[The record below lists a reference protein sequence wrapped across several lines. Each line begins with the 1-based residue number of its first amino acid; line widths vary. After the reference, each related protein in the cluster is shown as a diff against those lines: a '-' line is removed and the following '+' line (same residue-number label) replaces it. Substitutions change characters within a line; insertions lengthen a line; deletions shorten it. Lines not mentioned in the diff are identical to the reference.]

1 MRQEPCLLSSRIA
14 ARNPGEAKKKT
25 RDDASDGS
33 TGIPVCS
40 TMDESNMYTLSRSAE
55 SDSIVF
61 ERWILFRL
69 PDYLMDQC
77 KGPCGALGRKRKNDK
92 LSGMGQD
99 LSDDKLVDSDLLIFS
114 V

>member
-1 MRQEPCLLSSRIA
+1 
-14 ARNPGEAKKKT
+14 
-25 RDDASDGS
+25 
-33 TGIPVCS
+33 
-40 TMDESNMYTLSRSAE
+40 MYALSRSAE

-77 KGPCGALGRKRKNDK
+77 KGPCGALGRKNK

-99 LSDDKLVDSDLLIFS
+99 LSDDKLVDSDLLVFS